1 VVSRPGRKL
10 KHGYTLTNPTDS
22 PIHVLQVVNRKTC
35 CGEVQINT
43 TTLPPGGS
51 SVVTVM
57 LLVGTRFDE
66 VVHETEV
73 ITDHP
78 GDDSFVLRTSARAI
92 AALRLT
98 PADGGGVARVDR
110 GQDAGGEFNVLA
122 AGTEADPPV
131 DLDQLTLR
139 STLKTAWT
147 GPAESVPDEEGLTAL
162 RRRFR
167 VLYDSSTAPGEH
179 QAEVEIRDT
188 ETPLLK
194 EIVRWEVL
202 PTITVSPSVLVLRAD
217 RPSPRVVLSSRG
229 QTFTIRRIECENLGL
244 KGHAEGT
251 APARTQVVRFEGLP
265 VSPKGGRGTV
275 SLFTDHPGQDRVDL
289 PFVVI
294 E

>member
-1 VVSRPGRKL
+1 
-10 KHGYTLTNPTDS
+10 
-22 PIHVLQVVNRKTC
+22 
-35 CGEVQINT
+35 
-43 TTLPPGGS
+43 
-51 SVVTVM
+51 
-57 LLVGTRFDE
+57 
-66 VVHETEV
+66 
-73 ITDHP
+73 
-78 GDDSFVLRTSARAI
+78 VLRTSARAI

-139 STLKTAWT
+139 STLKAAWT

-229 QTFTIRRIECENLGL
+229 RAYSISRIECDSPGL
-244 KGHAEGT
+244 QGHAEGT

-265 VSPKGGRGTV
+265 VSPKSGRGTV